1 MSPRTNVVDEKQYE
15 LCHNTTD
22 LKTHVVIA
30 GYGTART
37 TVSFLRKFAWE
48 CLIVDEG
55 QALKNDKSDLFQE
68 LCTLNVQHRIILSG
82 TPLQNNIRELFNIM
96 QYLHSQHP
104 HVTNIRFLDPTQ
116 FHAQEMEEQYEQLD
130 EQRVREIH
138 AMLRPRFLRR
148 TKADV
153 LTFLPSKSEIIIP
166 LSMSSVQKELYKSIV
181 SQNSDLMKAITRRV
195 DQGQTAKSNVPKLQ
209 NILMQLRKCLAHP
222 FVQAPDLEDRNVGR
236 EQEQRALVE
245 ASGKLSFLAKI
256 LPKLKERGHRVL
268 IFSQFLDM
276 LDLLEDFLADIGF
289 SYGRLD
295 GSTATLER
303 QHMID
308 EFNSPESTMDCFLLS
323 TRAGGAGINLGIFR
337 LVGRL
342 LM

>member
-1 MSPRTNVVDEKQYE
+1 
-15 LCHNTTD
+15 
-22 LKTHVVIA
+22 
-30 GYGTART
+30 
-37 TVSFLRKFAWE
+37 
-48 CLIVDEG
+48 
-55 QALKNDKSDLFQE
+55 
-68 LCTLNVQHRIILSG
+68 
-82 TPLQNNIRELFNIM
+82 
-96 QYLHSQHP
+96 
-104 HVTNIRFLDPTQ
+104 
-116 FHAQEMEEQYEQLD
+116 MEEEYEELD

-181 SQNSDLMKAITRRV
+181 SQNSDLMKAITRRA
-195 DQGQTAKSNVPKLQ
+195 DKNQTTAKSTIPKLQ

-222 FVQAPDLEDRNVGR
+222 FVQAPDLEDRNVGK

-245 ASGKLSFLAKI
+245 ASGKLSFLARI

-276 LDLLEDFLADIGF
+276 MDLLEDFLTDIGL
-289 SYGRLD
+289 SYRRLD
-295 GSTATLER
+295 GSTATLQR

-308 EFNSPESTMDCFLLS
+308 EFNSPESTVDCFLLS
-323 TRAGGAGINLGIFR
+323 TRAGGAGINLGICLRGEFADVATADTVIVYDPDHNPHQDMQALARAHRIGQEKKVLVFR
-337 LVGRL
+337 LMTRNTVEGTAIPLDPANKQRKSIKHPKRRWC
-342 LM
+342 

>member
-1 MSPRTNVVDEKQYE
+1 MIDEKQYE
-15 LCHNTTD
+15 LCHSATD
-22 LKTHVVIA
+22 LKAHVVIT

-37 TVSFLRKFAWE
+37 TISFLRKFAWE

-55 QALKNDKSDLFQE
+55 QALKNDKSELFQE
-68 LCTLNVQHRIILSG
+68 LCTLNVQHRIILTG

-96 QYLHSQHP
+96 QYLSPPHSSSCIL
-104 HVTNIRFLDPTQ
+104 TCRFLDPTQ
-116 FHAQEMEEQYEQLD
+116 FHAEKMEEQYEELD

-195 DQGQTAKSNVPKLQ
+195 KKGQTTTAKSNIPKLQ

-222 FVQAPDLEDRNVGR
+222 FVQAPDLEDRNVER
-236 EQEQRALVE
+236 DQQQRALVE
-245 ASGKLSFLAKI
+245 ASGKLSFLARI

-276 LDLLEDFLADIGF
+276 LDLLEDFLEGIGF
-289 SYGRLD
+289 RYGRLD
-295 GSTATLER
+295 GKTATLER

-308 EFNSPESTMDCFLLS
+308 EFNSPDSTMDCFLLS
-323 TRAGGAGINLGIFR
+323 TRAGGAGINLGTVPR
-337 LVGRL
+337 MRGS